1 MNNKYYW
8 HGRISER
15 KFRQL
20 VRCFAEDK
28 TAAETASETNLDRK
42 SVNNI
47 FLRIRR
53 RILEASLK
61 NRPHLSVKG
70 LKTKKPYFVAE
81 SEAECKKYSTKYK
94 SSVLVVLFESEI
106 FRFDIIYAE
115 SDETFG
121 EIHKLADLRNKRI
134 ANSGFY
140 DILGKPLRVYDG
152 DAKIPRRMHFT
163 NYPVNLFIYFLW
175 RIKKFRGISPEKI
188 ILHLKE
194 TEWRLNK
201 ISTNLKLGQA
211 PRDEIKLFNK
221 VSKDLYDELLETLR
235 NNPL

>member
-1 MNNKYYW
+1 
-8 HGRISER
+8 
-15 KFRQL
+15 
-20 VRCFAEDK
+20 
-28 TAAETASETNLDRK
+28 
-42 SVNNI
+42 
-47 FLRIRR
+47 
-53 RILEASLK
+53 
-61 NRPHLSVKG
+61 VKG
-70 LKTKKPYFVAE
+70 LKTKKPYFVAD

-94 SSVLVVLFESEI
+94 SSVLVVLFESEV
-106 FRFDIIYAE
+106 FRSDIIYAE

-121 EIHKLADLRNKRI
+121 EIHKLIDLRDKRI
-134 ANSGFY
+134 ADYEFY
-140 DILGKPLRVYDG
+140 DIIGKPRRVYDWG
-152 DAKIPRRMHFT
+152 VKIPRRMSFT

-175 RIKKFRGISPEKI
+175 RIRKFRGISPEKI

-201 ISTNLKLGQA
+201 ISTNLKLRQA